1 LRHSASSSAELPA
14 VGDWVVIELYDE
26 EARIQAVLPRLSVF
40 SRKVAG
46 KRTDEQVVG
55 ANIDTVWIVSS
66 LDADRNATRIERYL
80 TLVWES
86 GASPAVVLTKADL
99 SAAPEMAATDLG
111 ERIISVPVHVV
122 SAMDGT
128 GLDELEPYLGRG
140 STTALLGPSGAGK
153 STLINHFAGR
163 QVMKTAD
170 VRDSDG
176 KGRHTTTHRQLIL
189 LPSAGLLLDTPGMRE
204 LQLWSGEEGLER
216 GFADIEELAAG
227 CRFSDCSHDSEP
239 GCAVQGAIA
248 SGELTSERLGS
259 FRKLEKE
266 LAYLERRQDVRA
278 DLEERERWKKI
289 TKEYRRW
296 LKKRT

>member
-1 LRHSASSSAELPA
+1 
-14 VGDWVVIELYDE
+14 
-26 EARIQAVLPRLSVF
+26 
-40 SRKVAG
+40 
-46 KRTDEQVVG
+46 
-55 ANIDTVWIVSS
+55 
-66 LDADRNATRIERYL
+66 
-80 TLVWES
+80 
-86 GASPAVVLTKADL
+86 
-99 SAAPEMAATDLG
+99 
-111 ERIISVPVHVV
+111 
-122 SAMDGT
+122 
-128 GLDELEPYLGRG
+128 
-140 STTALLGPSGAGK
+140 
-153 STLINHFAGR
+153 
-163 QVMKTAD
+163 
-170 VRDSDG
+170 
-176 KGRHTTTHRQLIL
+176 
-189 LPSAGLLLDTPGMRE
+189 MRE